1 MTSDSDAP
9 QPVETS
15 PEGAAAASEQTS
27 ADVTGVGAPPP
38 KPPAQ
43 EPVESATESPPANVS
58 DQVAADVSSDPV
70 GAPPAE
76 EATTDAGAPAA
87 EPVAP
92 ATEADP
98 PAPATAADAA
108 PADAAPAASDE
119 GADRPS
125 ARIQIGSQR
134 PGAEGETPAVP
145 KPTLPVGGV
154 QQVTPTPQQQKSYP
168 PPNKRGQLTDDLQA
182 EFEAA
187 MGGDAVEDLMDQS
200 AEAAKASQIAP
211 ETKLT
216 AKVTSLHGEDVFLDL
231 GSTHQGA
238 IPAKQ
243 FETPPEVGAELEVVV
258 SRFNEDQGLYEASL
272 PTAAVDVGNWDE
284 VEVGQIIE
292 VAVEGANK
300 GGLECTVSGIRG
312 FIPMGQISMYR
323 IENHEEFVGQRLACV
338 ITEANR
344 KRKNLVL
351 SHRAVMERE
360 RKEQREQLLQEIA
373 AGQIREGVVRSLQ
386 DFGAFVDL
394 GGADGL
400 IHVSQLSWERVGHP
414 KEVLQI
420 GQTVKVRVE
429 KVNQESGKIALS
441 YREVG
446 ENPWSKVPEKFPV
459 GATVKGTVT
468 KIMQFGAFV
477 KLAPGV
483 EGLIH
488 ISELGHGRVHRVT
501 DVLSEGQ
508 EVEAKVLSVDL
519 DKQRIGLSLKALMAK
534 PERTPRK
541 PKDPEPE
548 VSAEEIERRQQK
560 QRERAGL
567 KGGLGGPSGGEQFGL
582 NW

>member
-1 MTSDSDAP
+1 MTSDSDATP
-9 QPVETS
+9 PVEATS
-15 PEGAAAASEQTS
+15 DAAVAQEQTS
-27 ADVTGVGAPPP
+27 AEASSAGAPPP
-38 KPPAQ
+38 KPPAPAPS
-43 EPVESATESPPANVS
+43 EEATGPVPGNVS
-58 DQVAADVSSDPV
+58 DQVAADVSGDSV

-76 EATTDAGAPAA
+76 TPEPAA
-87 EPVAP
+87 EVVAE
-92 ATEADP
+92 ATEG
-98 PAPATAADAA
+98 
-108 PADAAPAASDE
+108 E
-119 GADRPS
+119 RPS

-134 PGAEGETPAVP
+134 PAVEGEAPAAPKPLHPVGDHTPAP
-145 KPTLPVGGV
+145 
-154 QQVTPTPQQQKSYP
+154 PQAKSYP

-187 MGGDAVEDLMDQS
+187 VAGGSVEDMLEQS
-200 AEAAKASQIAP
+200 AADAKASQIAP
-211 ETKLT
+211 ETKVT
-216 AKVTSLHGEDVFLDL
+216 ARVASLHGDDIFLDL

-258 SRFNEDQGLYEASL
+258 ARFNEEQGLYEANL
-272 PTAAVDVGNWDE
+272 PTAAVDLGNWDE
-284 VEVGQIIE
+284 VHPGQVVEVT
-292 VAVEGANK
+292 VEGANK
-300 GGLECTVSGIRG
+300 GGLECTVSNIRG

-323 IENHEEFVGQRLACV
+323 VENHEELVGQRLACV

-351 SHRAVMERE
+351 SHRALMERE
-360 RKEQREQLLQEIA
+360 RKEKREQLLEEIA
-373 AGQIREGVVRSLQ
+373 AGQIRDGVVRSLQ

-414 KEVLQI
+414 SEVLQV
-420 GQTVKVRVE
+420 GQEVKVRVE
-429 KVNQESGKIALS
+429 KVNKETGKIGLS

-446 ENPWSKVPEKFPV
+446 ENPWAKVPEKFPV
-459 GATVKGTVT
+459 GTTVKGTVT

-508 EVEAKVLSVDL
+508 EVEAKVLTVDV
-519 DKQRIGLSLKALMAK
+519 DAQRISLSLKALMAK
-534 PERTPRK
+534 PERAPRTPR
-541 PKDPEPE
+541 DPTPE
-548 VSAEEIERRQQK
+548 VTAEEIERRQARNRD
-560 QRERAGL
+560 REGL
-567 KGGLGGPSGGEQFGL
+567 KGGLGGPSGGDKFGL
-582 NW
+582 RW